1 MSGALVSLGDIWYD
15 GVVRLLGRT
24 RLSVDGPGN
33 NIIISNT
40 GHGIDFDHLCAC
52 NLVRNVIRTDM
63 QH

>member
-1 MSGALVSLGDIWYD
+1 MIWYD

-24 RLSVDGPGN
+24 RLSVAGPGN